1 MAPLLAVFDRA
12 TRRGYPGSA
21 AQRMAGLISNAD
33 GKARVQRR
41 FRRGLR
47 LRFGRGARQQT
58 PVAFGVPSRDV
69 ATLTA
74 LAEFLER
81 VNPRRL

>member
-12 TRRGYPGSA
+12 TGRGYPGNA
-21 AQRMAGLISNAD
+21 AQRMAGPISNANREVD
-33 GKARVQRR
+33 VQRR

-47 LRFGRGARQQT
+47 LRFGRSPRQQV
-58 PVAFGVPSRDV
+58 PVVFGVPSRDV
-69 ATLTA
+69 ATFTA

-81 VNPRRL
+81 IDPRRL